1 MRMRVNKSFRTIF
14 IIGIVL
20 IVTAFSYH
28 TVYAQKAVLSLDT
41 SSIRIGDRVQLRLN
55 ATLPKST
62 SIYWPA
68 IADTL
73 TASVEIASRSKVDT
87 NSTSRKDFVTY
98 SQTFVVTSFDTG
110 FHYIPPLAIQYSY
123 RGDTARHE
131 LLSEGVYLK
140 VRTVEVDTT
149 RAIKDIKGPIQAPIT
164 FAELAPY
171 LGLVAV
177 LALIVALVWYYFWRK
192 RLNKPLFP
200 VITKVQGPP
209 WEFALQ
215 SLTLLDEKKLWQNG
229 KIKEYYTELTDI
241 VRHYLHQQ
249 HGIEAMEMITSEILE
264 GYDAAGIQPDS
275 RPMLMNI
282 LVQADY
288 AKFAKAIPQR
298 NENEQSMIMAR
309 QFIEETKPVVVTP
322 EPKPKVDNSLLTPE
336 PELKA

>member
-1 MRMRVNKSFRTIF
+1 
-14 IIGIVL
+14 
-20 IVTAFSYH
+20 
-28 TVYAQKAVLSLDT
+28 
-41 SSIRIGDRVQLRLN
+41 
-55 ATLPKST
+55 
-62 SIYWPA
+62 
-68 IADTL
+68 
-73 TASVEIASRSKVDT
+73 
-87 NSTSRKDFVTY
+87 
-98 SQTFVVTSFDTG
+98 
-110 FHYIPPLAIQYSY
+110 
-123 RGDTARHE
+123 
-131 LLSEGVYLK
+131 
-140 VRTVEVDTT
+140 
-149 RAIKDIKGPIQAPIT
+149 
-164 FAELAPY
+164 
-171 LGLVAV
+171 
-177 LALIVALVWYYFWRK
+177 LIVALVWYYFWRK